1 MEIVTQEGKN
11 KLLKAMKARD
21 REKAEEIEQLR
32 QEHARMLEAMKREAE
47 MRLQHEEDRTREVL
61 AKVDTYR
68 LWAEGE
74 ADKARQEAHEKVLEA
89 EKRCISL
96 VKVSSI

>member
-1 MEIVTQEGKN
+1 
-11 KLLKAMKARD
+11 
-21 REKAEEIEQLR
+21 
-32 QEHARMLEAMKREAE
+32 